1 MYVTVCHFLICHF
14 PHSKSIYS
22 QIWGQCGAGRGFW
35 MGSADRF
42 WHLLA
47 SHAFKIVFFLS
58 MHGAIAFG
66 ICSLRSH
73 FKSFFSR
80 HAGRRSMLSKHY
92 IRGNSGM
99 VSFLDRLLNVK
110 QMSFTGHLW
119 GGDLVSSSKVAG
131 SNLFSGGA
139 FRSPPISI
147 PTQVARFFRKND
159 Q

>member
-1 MYVTVCHFLICHF
+1 MNTAGGVPPPGTRAAYAHVFGMYVTVCHFLICHF

-47 SHAFKIVFFLS
+47 SHAFKIVFFLVCMVPSLLTFARFSRIFNRFFLVCVAPSLLAFARSARILNRFFLS

-73 FKSFFSR
+73 FKSFFS
-80 HAGRRSMLSKHY
+80 
-92 IRGNSGM
+92 
-99 VSFLDRLLNVK
+99 
-110 QMSFTGHLW
+110 
-119 GGDLVSSSKVAG
+119 
-131 SNLFSGGA
+131 
-139 FRSPPISI
+139 
-147 PTQVARFFRKND
+147 
-159 Q
+159 